1 MARFDSFKALHQSIA
16 AAREA
21 QETGILRFA
30 AEIAA
35 DDDRIAAHTCRTTI
49 HEWIASRVPGALP
62 PEAADHGTFSF
73 RQGGSHCQAVRVLRE
88 GHDLWAVRLR
98 SPDPSAPADAWVTEA
113 GVGWS
118 PGAPPV
124 FHLRLLRSS
133 NGVDARYLEPKVPDL
148 AVRLASV
155 LELRQFG
162 EPVTGEPWLVKSVPD
177 AERFCARLT
186 DPQRRLPI
194 LALSVPDDADDPHR
208 PTLDAERLARSCVGL
223 ALVAV
228 IPAEYAWELTDRFG
242 RRLSVYQGAVRI
254 YLPGF
259 TAQANERDHRLILGM
274 SLSDPEAIERTTNSI
289 LRSVAEMSLESQ
301 PELPFEE
308 VRRMANAEYSGTD
321 APAAEETPGPT
332 PATREP
338 VAGPTPAAA
347 PTPAPPVEP
356 PVVPARVAA
365 AARREPIPTPTPEPG
380 PGPMATPAA
389 AVPASPAE
397 PPPPSPAPPDPQQPF
412 WARSVHSAPRPAAR
426 PAATTRAAAPPEPF
440 PGRATPP
447 RFPPK
452 PPPTRLPP
460 AEPRP
465 GAPRAEPTPPADPT
479 PAPPTDSAFG
489 PASPPATTPAS
500 PPATTT
506 ATPKAP
512 ASPAPASASSP
523 VPGRSTPKAPPP
535 TPGPEPPETP
545 SEPLPPES
553 PSAPSPESP
562 AESPSSSA
570 SVPEPAATAPP
581 EPAGPGFFARLLAG
595 LRSLFGARPRPA
607 LALPEPKPEEAETEP
622 EAEPV
627 PAPVTPE
634 EPSPAATP
642 AEDEERTRLEK
653 EVRTLSLELDS
664 VRRLLTRTEQEKAK
678 SVDELAEARER
689 ADEAERRFDLSTSQ
703 QQALADRLLDLG
715 EDPHPQA
722 PLPTDWARFNEW
734 CETQLAGK
742 VLLTPRAQREVKRAQ
757 FADVPLAARCLL
769 WLAND
774 FRDGRLGRKPADRRP
789 TVEDGVHN
797 ARCGGDAFSV
807 KWRGKSRRVDWHLKS
822 GGSTHDP
829 RRCLRIYYFW
839 DSARNQAVVAS
850 MPAHI
855 RTAMT

>member
-208 PTLDAERLARSCVGL
+208 PALDAERLARSCVGL

-380 PGPMATPAA
+380 PVPMATPAA
-389 AVPASPAE
+389 AVPAPPAE

-412 WARSVHSAPRPAAR
+412 WARSVRGAPRPAAR
-426 PAATTRAAAPPEPF
+426 PAATTRAAAPPERPTPF
-440 PGRATPP
+440 LGRATPP

-465 GAPRAEPTPPADPT
+465 GAPRAEPVAPRVEPIPPTDPIPTASADLPPVAAPVVPPPAGAVPPAT
-479 PAPPTDSAFG
+479 PAPAEAD
-489 PASPPATTPAS
+489 
-500 PPATTT
+500 
-506 ATPKAP
+506 AP
-512 ASPAPASASSP
+512 AADLPAPAA
-523 VPGRSTPKAPPP
+523 PP
-535 TPGPEPPETP
+535 TPSVPAETP
-545 SEPLPPES
+545 RPARSESPPES
-553 PSAPSPESP
+553 PSAET
-562 AESPSSSA
+562 

-581 EPAGPGFFARLLAG
+581 EPAGPGFLARLLAG
-595 LRSLFGARPRPA
+595 LRSLFGARPKPA

-622 EAEPV
+622 EAEPE

-653 EVRTLSLELDS
+653 EVRALSLELDS

>member
-16 AAREA
+16 AARETP
-21 QETGILRFA
+21 ETGILRLA

-35 DDDRIAAHTCRTTI
+35 DDDRIAAHTCRATI
-49 HEWIASRVPGALP
+49 HDWIASRVPGALP

-124 FHLRLLRSS
+124 FHLRLLRAS
-133 NGVDARYLEPKVPDL
+133 NGVDARYLEPKVPEL

-162 EPVTGEPWLVKSVPD
+162 VPVTGEPWLVNSTPD

-194 LALSVPDDADDPHR
+194 LALSVPDDAADPHQ
-208 PTLDAERLARSCVGL
+208 PALDAERLARSCLGL

-259 TAQANERDHRLILGM
+259 TAQANERDHRLILGL

-289 LRSVAEMSLESQ
+289 LRSVAAMSLESQ

-308 VRRMANAEYSGTD
+308 VRRMANAEYSGT
-321 APAAEETPGPT
+321 EG
-332 PATREP
+332 
-338 VAGPTPAAA
+338 AA
-347 PTPAPPVEP
+347 PTPAVGEPVPAGPAPAPAPPVAAP

-365 AARREPIPTPTPEPG
+365 AARPEPG
-380 PGPMATPAA
+380 PSPAAGPNPMAPPAA
-389 AVPASPAE
+389 AVPSVPAE
-397 PPPPSPAPPDPQQPF
+397 PPPSRPDLPGPDLPDPDLPPPEPPAPRQPF

-426 PAATTRAAAPPEPF
+426 PPASTRAPAPPERPAYF
-440 PGRATPP
+440 PGRTPP
-447 RFPPK
+447 RFPTK

-465 GAPRAEPTPPADPT
+465 TAPRAEPPP
-479 PAPPTDSAFG
+479 PAPPAAAAPPATPPPASAEP
-489 PASPPATTPAS
+489 PAPARPTPETVPTPSAPGLAPPGTASETTSPEFPSESSPGSAGESPPAE
-500 PPATTT
+500 
-506 ATPKAP
+506 
-512 ASPAPASASSP
+512 ASA
-523 VPGRSTPKAPPP
+523 PK
-535 TPGPEPPETP
+535 
-545 SEPLPPES
+545 
-553 PSAPSPESP
+553 P
-562 AESPSSSA
+562 AETS
-570 SVPEPAATAPP
+570 P
-581 EPAGPGFFARLLAG
+581 EPAGPGFFARLLTG
-595 LRSLFGARPRPA
+595 LRSLFGAKPKPA
-607 LALPEPKPEEAETEP
+607 LALPEPKPKPPEP
-622 EAEPV
+622 EPE

-634 EPSPAATP
+634 EPPPAAAP

-653 EVRTLSLELDS
+653 EVRTLSLEVDS

-678 SVDELAEARER
+678 SLDELAEAQER
-689 ADEAERRFDLSTSQ
+689 ADEAERRFDLSIAQ

-722 PLPTDWARFNEW
+722 PLPTEWARFNEW

-797 ARCGGDAFSV
+797 ARCGGDAFAV
-807 KWRGKSRRVDWHLKS
+807 KWRGKSRRVDWHIKS

-855 RTAMT
+855 RTGMT